1 MATTMCG
8 PLGLTYKSRE
18 KPPAPSASCQELEP
32 AASSEY
38 PTPSPLDYFPE
49 SILPCSPVIRA
60 EVPVLPESIRADST
74 VLLDTRVGIPAE
86 QEGMAGGTKAGG
98 ESKVWKVGDWRTEAR
113 RSNQKEEARPSNHK
127 CIEVGF
133 TSHIVGTKAVHTQ
146 VPAPYFARLS
156 YIPLIHRDIPR
167 AGNWHDMAHTVK
179 NTVSTADAAEALA
192 A

>member
-1 MATTMCG
+1 MLSG
-8 PLGLTYKSRE
+8 RKTYKSRE

-86 QEGMAGGTKAGG
+86 QVSMLSPGL
-98 ESKVWKVGDWRTEAR
+98 
-113 RSNQKEEARPSNHK
+113 EE
-127 CIEVGF
+127 
-133 TSHIVGTKAVHTQ
+133 
-146 VPAPYFARLS
+146 
-156 YIPLIHRDIPR
+156 DIIQGR
-167 AGNWHDMAHTVK
+167 NGK
-179 NTVSTADAAEALA
+179 
-192 A
+192 